1 MSFWECF
8 NTASCLEGW
17 HRWLRLVG
25 LSIALFATVSAFFA
39 ALIAFLLPAFIESRI
54 SFLTA
59 PRHLTNSQKES
70 LLSKLKQSKPDSA
83 YFYAYVTS
91 EESQTYAGEL
101 KAVFHQAGW
110 KTHGPVL
117 FTDDEVPPQGI
128 AIIVENDHKA
138 LPDEEVAFNALQSIE
153 VERLIYLV
161 DSTNTDARKLT
172 NSVTIR
178 VGVRPKS

>member
-1 MSFWECF
+1 MECL
-8 NTASCLEGW
+8 NAASCLEGW
-17 HRWLRLVG
+17 HRWVRLIG
-25 LSIALFATVSAFFA
+25 LSFALFATVCAFLA
-39 ALIAFLLPAFIESRI
+39 ALIAFLIPAFIESRI

-59 PRHLTNSQKES
+59 PRHLTDSQKES
-70 LLSKLKQSKPDSA
+70 LLDELKQFKFNSA

-117 FTDDEVPPQGI
+117 FADDEVPTQGI
-128 AIIVENDHKA
+128 AIVVVDDHNA
-138 LPDEEVAFNALQSIE
+138 LPDEQAVFKALQSIK
-153 VERLIYLV
+153 VEHLVYLV
-161 DSTNTDARKLT
+161 DSTNGDARKLT
-172 NSVTIR
+172 DSVAVR